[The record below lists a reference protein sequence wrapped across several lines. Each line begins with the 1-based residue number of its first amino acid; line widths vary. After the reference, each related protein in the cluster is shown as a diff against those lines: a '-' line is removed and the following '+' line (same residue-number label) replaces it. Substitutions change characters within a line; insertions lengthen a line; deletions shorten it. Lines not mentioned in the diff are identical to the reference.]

1 MEANRGAIENVA
13 MLDLT
18 SMRTVED
25 LEGIASIANVA
36 LVLVPESLAG
46 ALARI
51 PMKNVASLVPV
62 PDGAEVKVH
71 TGAVVLGG
79 EALANPGGDNVVL
92 VVTGTLALSSPVEKV
107 TYRQVI
113 VTGMVLAPYGS
124 EGALGA
130 GLTRVTGSVQ
140 YYRHVDGQRFRT
152 MSGQTKLSGGAL
164 ANPKGDPSDILFL
177 IGQTV
182 ITSPVD
188 EVGFQH
194 VIAAGQLMAPKES
207 ELTLSSVLTCEGQLI
222 WYEGRPRLFLGAE
235 RFGRGFFELL
245 DGPLAL
251 LLIGRFEIDDD
262 VPPELLREKVSE
274 ITLIGK
280 LRTSAPLIPM
290 LQFLV
295 TEKQGTI
302 TTELDDGDEG

>member
-1 MEANRGAIENVA
+1 MEAHRGAIENVA

-18 SMRTVED
+18 SMRTAEE

-46 ALARI
+46 VLARI
-51 PMKNVASLVPV
+51 PTKNVASVVPV

-92 VVTGTLALSSPVEKV
+92 VVTGTLALSSPVEEV

-113 VTGMVLAPYGS
+113 VTGMVLAPHGS

-140 YYRHVDGQRFRT
+140 YYRHVEGQRFRT
-152 MSGQTKLSGGAL
+152 MSGQTKLSGDAL

-194 VIAAGQLMAPKES
+194 VVAAGQLMAPKES
-207 ELTLSSVLTCEGQLI
+207 ELALSSVLTCEGQLI

-235 RFGRGFFELL
+235 RFRRAFFELF
-245 DGPLAL
+245 DEPVAL

-280 LRTSAPLIPM
+280 LRASAPLIPM

-302 TTELDDGDEG
+302 TTEQDDGDER